1 MSQLWPHL
9 VLGLL
14 EARREATPDNAHLAE
29 LWRLATRFDIPGT
42 VAPAA
47 AALAESAWITRRRDP
62 RLDEPLVTGLITRA
76 YAGRDVLVAPLLRW
90 TRRLADAGVQRVG
103 PPSPGAAPAVEDQPY
118 ERALARWDAGSTDDL
133 MAALPILDGLDARA
147 VSALFRARLRE
158 AGVSS
163 VPRGQ
168 LPATRAN
175 PAGLTTRQLDVLAL
189 LADGLSNA
197 DIAARLVI
205 SRKTADHHVSA
216 ILAKLEVRSR
226 GEAAAVA
233 RRLGVP
239 VTVSPTSSR

>member
-1 MSQLWPHL
+1 
-9 VLGLL
+9 
-14 EARREATPDNAHLAE
+14 
-29 LWRLATRFDIPGT
+29 LATRFDIPGT

-47 AALAESAWITRRRDP
+47 AALAESAWITRRPDP

-103 PPSPGAAPAVEDQPY
+103 PPSPGSAPTAEDQPY
-118 ERALARWDAGSTDDL
+118 ERAMARWDAGSTDDL
-133 MAALPILDGLDARA
+133 MAALPVLDGLDARA

-175 PAGLTTRQLDVLAL
+175 PAGLTSRQLDVLAL

-226 GEAAAVA
+226 AEAAAVA

-239 VTVSPTSSR
+239 VAVSPTSSR